1 MIPTYID
8 KSINL
13 FFTELGGLPFLGL
26 FFGSI
31 IIISIIISFI
41 KPFDN

>member
-1 MIPTYID
+1 METYID
-8 KSINL
+8 KTINL

-31 IIISIIISFI
+31 IIIGILMAIK
-41 KPFDN
+41 KPFDV